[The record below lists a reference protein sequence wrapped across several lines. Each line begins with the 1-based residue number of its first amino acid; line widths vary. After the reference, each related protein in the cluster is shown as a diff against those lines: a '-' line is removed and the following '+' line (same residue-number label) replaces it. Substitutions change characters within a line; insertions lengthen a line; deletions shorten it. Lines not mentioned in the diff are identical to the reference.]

1 MESALEKIENILAQ
15 VGNVM
20 LAIMTVWIFSDAIGR
35 YAFNSPIPGTL
46 EVTEEYLMVFVVF
59 LAMGYTQ
66 RLDGHVRAD
75 VFLTYMPTKSLPVI
89 QQINRIATLLF
100 AIIVII
106 TGVQQFLSAVELKS
120 VSRGVLAYP
129 LAPAYLIMVLGM
141 SVFALRLIL
150 EIITRPDKGRCAK

>member
-35 YAFNSPIPGTL
+35 YVFNAPIPGTL

-129 LAPAYLIMVLGM
+129 LAPAYLIMVFGM